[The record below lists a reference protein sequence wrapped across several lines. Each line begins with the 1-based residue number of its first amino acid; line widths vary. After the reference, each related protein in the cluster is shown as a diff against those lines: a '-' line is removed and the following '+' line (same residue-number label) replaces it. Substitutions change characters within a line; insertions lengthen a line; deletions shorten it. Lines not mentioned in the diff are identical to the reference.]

1 MQRLTCPLQRRPS
14 RWPTMKFRRGSGH
27 PAYAEVEPV
36 GQEKEGFI
44 ESEQCWGKSGGHHFP
59 YPSSSSSSSSLVPPA
74 ASQQGPPGR
83 ALRLQSRPFQT
94 WLSIIV
100 LIPDMWNLWKELTQ
114 QDQRPEHRGWFRSS
128 CWGWILVV
136 QGLNCTTC
144 FQKQSKRIW
153 RDISTLVVGFS
164 CIGLRITIRFSLV
177 FLHRPRLLLLSTFT
191 GFTDSSGG
199 CGAPNVIRPVLFL
212 EKRACEF
219 LFRGDG
225 HNLLLSLWF
234 LKCLNPFWVVFLFFF
249 ELCWFCTWLEFAHF
263 FSMHIFI
270 FSHVVPMQNDKTG
283 ACECIL
289 YFLWVLCVCSCRES
303 SLQCWLAAFMA
314 AYLSG
319 LWVESDFGE
328 PKNTHTSVGK
338 VFLNFAVWFSFAV
351 FSQYYVFPPQII
363 YGFR

>member
-1 MQRLTCPLQRRPS
+1 M
-14 RWPTMKFRRGSGH
+14 
-27 PAYAEVEPV
+27 
-36 GQEKEGFI
+36 
-44 ESEQCWGKSGGHHFP
+44 
-59 YPSSSSSSSSLVPPA
+59 SL
-74 ASQQGPPGR
+74 G
-83 ALRLQSRPFQT
+83 
-94 WLSIIV
+94 
-100 LIPDMWNLWKELTQ
+100 
-114 QDQRPEHRGWFRSS
+114 
-128 CWGWILVV
+128 
-136 QGLNCTTC
+136 
-144 FQKQSKRIW
+144 
-153 RDISTLVVGFS
+153 
-164 CIGLRITIRFSLV
+164 RFSFWKKEPASFSLGG
-177 FLHRPRLLLLSTFT
+177 T
-191 GFTDSSGG
+191 GTIFSSVSDFS
-199 CGAPNVIRPVLFL
+199 NVWIHFELF
-212 EKRACEF
+212 F
-219 LFRGDG
+219 
-225 HNLLLSLWF
+225 
-234 LKCLNPFWVVFLFFF
+234 FFF

-319 LWVESDFGE
+319 LWAESDFGE